1 MEILFYSFKVC
12 SLNLNP
18 FINITFNSRIITG
31 MSIKRIINN
40 CAIVHLHMSFLH
52 SYSQKRDKIRWIV
65 IWVISM
71 FDNIISN
78 FIVVKIWYSDCITP
92 ANMEQL

>member
-40 CAIVHLHMSFLH
+40 CAFARLF
-52 SYSQKRDKIRWIV
+52 
-65 IWVISM
+65 
-71 FDNIISN
+71 
-78 FIVVKIWYSDCITP
+78 CIHTHKKEIKY
-92 ANMEQL
+92 AE

>member
-1 MEILFYSFKVC
+1 MEILFYSFEVC

-40 CAIVHLHMSFLH
+40 CAFAHVFFAFILTK
-52 SYSQKRDKIRWIV
+52 KR
-65 IWVISM
+65 
-71 FDNIISN
+71 
-78 FIVVKIWYSDCITP
+78 
-92 ANMEQL
+92 